1 MTYVILVKNNEMFR
15 KNKEK
20 IKDKNRKNRLNRL
33 DK

>member
-1 MTYVILVKNNEMFR
+1 MFR

-33 DK
+33 DKQKRKGK